1 MRSMVVV
8 ALLASAAHA
17 DDVNLLTTTPTT
29 VAVSSTVANAAI
41 LPDHLVDG
49 KLSTAWNSQT
59 GELEG
64 AWIAV
69 RVPADT
75 HVKTIKLTAGF
86 THKDKKLGD
95 LFTQNPRIK
104 KIRITAGD
112 KTIDKV
118 LDADNRGLHE
128 IAVDIPGGDF
138 EIRVLQVVPGTK
150 KQWREVCVSE
160 LEVWGTAP
168 APSKKKLKPSV
179 RVRSLDAP
187 PVLTREQCIKA
198 VGAVDGKITSA
209 EAIPLSDA
217 ITVCRVDH
225 KEKGSTTVETEIVAV
240 KRAGASVIGAP
251 IHEAVTVEDRPN
263 EGTGDAGNVKVV
275 VLPLT
280 VFEKGLVVHTTE
292 RAYGPMS
299 DTGKT
304 VSKLYR
310 AQTTAFDEILSWET
324 KWDDGE
330 STDGD
335 TCELAAFDLRKTMPN
350 LTLECVTTHGHFH
363 DDNPDDRGIDE
374 KRRKHKFRWSNG
386 KYEER

>member
-1 MRSMVVV
+1 MVVL
-8 ALLASAAHA
+8 ALWSSAAFA
-17 DDVNLLTTTPTT
+17 DDVNLLTKVPTT
-29 VAVSSTVANAAI
+29 IAVSSTVANAGI

-69 RVPADT
+69 RVPVDA
-75 HVKTIKLTAGF
+75 HVTKLKLTAGF

-118 LDADNRGLHE
+118 LDVENRGLHE

-138 EIRVLQVVPGTK
+138 EIRVMQIQPGTK
-150 KQWREVCVSE
+150 KQWRETCVSE
-160 LEVWGTAP
+160 LEVWGTTP
-168 APSKKKLKPSV
+168 AASVRKLKPSV

-198 VGAVDGKITSA
+198 LGPVAGKVTSA
-209 EAIPLSDA
+209 EAIALGDA
-217 ITVCRVDH
+217 ITICRVDH
-225 KEKGSTTVETEIVAV
+225 KEKGSTTTTTEIAAV
-240 KRAGASVIGAP
+240 KRAGATVIGAP
-251 IHEAVTVEDRPN
+251 ISETTIIEDRAN
-263 EGTGDAGNVKVV
+263 EGTGDAGSVQLVV
-275 VLPLT
+275 QPLT
-280 VFEKGLVVHTTE
+280 VFEKGLLVHTTQ
-292 RAYGPMS
+292 RGYGPMS
-299 DTGKT
+299 DVGKT
-304 VSKLYR
+304 ASKLYR
-310 AQTTAFDEILSWET
+310 ASQTAFDEILAWEST
-324 KWDDGE
+324 WDDGE
-330 STDGD
+330 STRGD
-335 TCELAAFDLRKTMPN
+335 RCELAAFDLRKTMPN

-374 KRRKHKFRWSNG
+374 KHRKQRFRWSSG